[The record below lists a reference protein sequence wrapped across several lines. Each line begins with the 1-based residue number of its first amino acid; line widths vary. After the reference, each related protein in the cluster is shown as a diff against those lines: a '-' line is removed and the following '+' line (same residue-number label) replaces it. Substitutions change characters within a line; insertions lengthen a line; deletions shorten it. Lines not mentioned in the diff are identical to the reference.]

1 MGCSR
6 VVDCSAI
13 QAALSAK
20 LDGEPTGLDD
30 AVIEAHLANCEECRN
45 YYNRAAELNRML
57 NFCSAE
63 PRTLTPPD
71 LSEIILAEVEPE
83 WRRHANTKVVGSL
96 LSRVLLV
103 ILGVVYLAWGVTML
117 GDSASISVQE
127 DPLTSRLLAEAVAYR
142 IGLSVGL
149 FFAAWKPRIIAG
161 MLPIFGTLWTFSA
174 GFAARD
180 LVFGVADSQTGLSI
194 GLLLISTIV
203 LSFAL
208 VNISGPGILRRT
220 WNSLNAAPA

>member
-1 MGCSR
+1 M
-6 VVDCSAI
+6 VDCSAI

-57 NFCSAE
+57 NFCAAE

-83 WRRHANTKVVGSL
+83 WRRHANAKVIGSV
-96 LSRVLLV
+96 LSRVALV
-103 ILGVVYLAWGVTML
+103 ILGVVYFVWGITML
-117 GDSASISVQE
+117 GESASISIQA
-127 DPLTSRLLAEAVAYR
+127 DPLTSRLVAEAVAFR

-149 FFAAWKPRIIAG
+149 IFAAWKPRIIVG
-161 MLPIFGTLWTFSA
+161 MLPIFGTLFTFSA
-174 GFAARD
+174 GFGARD
-180 LVFGVADSQTGLSI
+180 FVFGVADSQTGFSVA
-194 GLLLISTIV
+194 LLLISTIV
-203 LSFAL
+203 LAFAWL
-208 VNISGPGILRRT
+208 NNFGTGIVRRT
-220 WNSLNAAPA
+220 WNSLNASPA